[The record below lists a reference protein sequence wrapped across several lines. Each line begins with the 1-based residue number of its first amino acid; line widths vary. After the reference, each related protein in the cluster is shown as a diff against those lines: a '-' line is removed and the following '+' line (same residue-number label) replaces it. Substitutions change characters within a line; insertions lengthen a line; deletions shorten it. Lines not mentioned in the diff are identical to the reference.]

1 MKTEEALTVQDNLP
15 ANNSGGF
22 LQIIDRVV
30 GSGEMTP
37 EKVAVLERLLAMQM
51 TVREEER
58 KAAFA
63 NDLASLQSELPQI
76 QKDGRIMVKGVLRS
90 TYALT
95 EDIDTA
101 IRPLLSKYGFSFAF
115 DSDSKDGKMF
125 TLSSR
130 LLHKMGHSE
139 TKSLLLPFDA
149 SEFRS
154 QIQSVNS
161 TITNGKRILR
171 AMHLNLIERGRDDD
185 GQGGDKKITEDQARD
200 LQALME
206 EVKQDIPRFLKYFDI
221 AKVSDLPAKE
231 LAGAIQ
237 DLERKRK

>member
-1 MKTEEALTVQDNLP
+1 MKTESEALAVQHEPGNL
-15 ANNSGGF
+15 

-30 GSGEMTP
+30 GSGEMTT

-51 TVREEER
+51 TIREEDR

-63 NDLASLQSELPQI
+63 NDLAALQAELPQI

-115 DSDSKDGKMF
+115 DSESKDGKMF
-125 TLSSR
+125 TLTCK
-130 LLHKMGHSE
+130 LLHKLGHFE
-139 TKSLLLPFDA
+139 VKSLLLPFDA

-171 AMHLNLIERGRDDD
+171 AMHLNLIERGKDDD
-185 GQGGDKKITEDQARD
+185 GQGGDKKITDDEAKD
-200 LQALME
+200 LQVLME
-206 EVKQDIPRFLKYFDI
+206 EVRQDIPRFLKYFEI
-221 AKVSDLPAKE
+221 EKISDLPAKE
-231 LAGAIQ
+231 LKGAIQ